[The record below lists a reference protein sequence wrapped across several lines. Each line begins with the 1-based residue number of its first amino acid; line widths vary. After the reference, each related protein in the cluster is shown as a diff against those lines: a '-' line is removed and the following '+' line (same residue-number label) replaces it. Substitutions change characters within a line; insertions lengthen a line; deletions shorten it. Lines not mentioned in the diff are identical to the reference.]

1 MENLESGTVLFILM
15 ICKGVICKGLDRTK
29 MELGTQGRK
38 ISRVF
43 KPIVTRM
50 LPFEY
55 LVSMRMLGRLEE
67 ASGRKRKDATRGL
80 TFRPMARINAYVDT
94 RLPPK

>member
-1 MENLESGTVLFILM
+1 MLFILM

-50 LPFEY
+50 LPFKS
-55 LVSMRMLGRLEE
+55 LILMKMVGRLEE
-67 ASGRKRKDATRGL
+67 PSGRKRQEGR
-80 TFRPMARINAYVDT
+80 
-94 RLPPK
+94 